1 MFIDR
6 AKIMIKAGNGGN
18 GMSSF
23 RREKYVPQGGP
34 AGGDGGRGGHVIFRA
49 DENINTLI
57 DFRQKRKFVAQNGV
71 NGQSNN
77 KHGACA
83 DDLFV
88 KVPMGTLIKNEETG
102 ELLADLKEKGQEAII
117 ALAGRGGRGNARFSN
132 SVNRAPTFAE
142 KGEPG
147 EEV

>member
-1 MFIDR
+1 MQIEYIGSIIFLLNNEWVIVCKKECERMFIDR

-77 KHGACA
+77 K
-83 DDLFV
+83 
-88 KVPMGTLIKNEETG
+88 KRE
-102 ELLADLKEKGQEAII
+102 
-117 ALAGRGGRGNARFSN
+117 
-132 SVNRAPTFAE
+132 
-142 KGEPG
+142 
-147 EEV
+147 